1 MPPARR
7 ILDLAAENGL
17 DISDFS
23 NGRMGPAGYA
33 AKIASGEITPYGKR
47 VTDTIANGRWCTA
60 KSPKKTQIEAIA
72 PQLTE
77 LLAELAEAYDTN
89 IRLINSASLL
99 KENYRNF
106 ALLGDLQAKVAEVS
120 KEENIVHISEINDM
134 LARLISGNDTPFV
147 FEKAG
152 TYY

>member
-1 MPPARR
+1 MLFR
-7 ILDLAAENGL
+7 
-17 DISDFS
+17 S
-23 NGRMGPAGYA
+23 
-33 AKIASGEITPYGKR
+33 

-106 ALLGDLQAKVAEVS
+106 ALLT
-120 KEENIVHISEINDM
+120 I
-134 LARLISGNDTPFV
+134 PFPRI
-147 FEKAG
+147 
-152 TYY
+152 